1 MNEVTEI
8 TTGTALALPERT
20 SLETMFRQDGGLDP
34 LIAKLEAAVRAHVP
48 DLTTRKGRDA
58 IKSLAYTVARSK
70 TALDE
75 AGKQLNEEARAQIAV
90 VDAARRKIRERL
102 DALRDEARK
111 PLDEWEAAEEAR
123 VDALK
128 ARLDR
133 LANAAPAEDAS
144 DTIRALITRVEQ
156 TAIDDSWA
164 EYLPHAG
171 KAKDATLNR
180 LRAQL
185 VVTEQREAE
194 QAELAR
200 LRAEAEA
207 RAEEDRKRKEAEE
220 AEARRIEAQKAEAE
234 RLAQIEREKQEAAE
248 RATREAEDRAR
259 AEAAKAQ
266 REAEE
271 KAEAERRAA
280 AEREAEL
287 QRQIQKAK
295 ADAEAAAQAERD
307 RVEAVRKAE
316 EEAQRKREEN
326 TRIRN
331 KVKREIVA
339 ALTNIAGDAAPENIA
354 DALISGSIPHC
365 TVRF

>member
-1 MNEVTEI
+1 MNELSEI

-20 SLETMFRQDGGLDP
+20 SLEVMFRQDGGLDP
-34 LIAKLEAAVRAHVP
+34 LIAKLEAAVKAHVP
-48 DLTTRKGRDA
+48 DLTTKKGRDA
-58 IKSLAYTVARSK
+58 IKSLAYNVARSK

-90 VDAARRKIRERL
+90 VDAARRKIRDKL

-123 VDALK
+123 VEALK

-133 LANAAPAEDAS
+133 LANAAPAEDTS
-144 DTIRALITRVEQ
+144 DAIKALITRVEQ

-180 LRAQL
+180 LRAKL

-248 RATREAEDRAR
+248 RA
-259 AEAAKAQ
+259 K

-271 KAEAERRAA
+271 KAEKAALRAA
-280 AEREAEL
+280 AEALEAENRHKRAL
-287 QRQIQKAK
+287 EEAERR
-295 ADAEAAAQAERD
+295 AEAAAQAERD
-307 RVEAVRKAE
+307 RIEAERIAE
-316 EEAQRKREEN
+316 AEAQRKREEN

-331 KVKREIVA
+331 RVKREIVA
-339 ALTNIAGDAAPENIA
+339 ALTAIAGDASPEQIA
-354 DALISGSIPHC
+354 DALIAGSIPHC

>member
-1 MNEVTEI
+1 MNEVSEI
-8 TTGTALALPERT
+8 TTSTALALPEKA
-20 SLETMFRQDGGLDP
+20 SLEVMFRKDGGLDP

-48 DLTTRKGRDA
+48 DLTTKKGRDA

-90 VDAARRKIRERL
+90 VDAARRKIRDKL

-123 VDALK
+123 VEALK

-133 LANAAPAEDAS
+133 LANAAPAEDTS
-144 DTIRALITRVEQ
+144 DSIKALITRVEQ

-185 VVTEQREAE
+185 AATEQREAE

-207 RAEEDRKRKEAEE
+207 RAEEDRKRREAEE
-220 AEARRIEAQKAEAE
+220 AEARRIEAEKAEAE

-248 RATREAEDRAR
+248 RA
-259 AEAAKAQ
+259 K

-271 KAEAERRAA
+271 KAEKAALRAA
-280 AEREAEL
+280 AEALEAENRHKRAL
-287 QRQIQKAK
+287 EEAERR
-295 ADAEAAAQAERD
+295 AEAAAQAERD
-307 RVEAVRKAE
+307 RIEAERIAE
-316 EEAQRKREEN
+316 AEAQRKREEN

-331 KVKREIVA
+331 RVKREIVA
-339 ALTNIAGDAAPENIA
+339 ALTAIAGDASPEQIA
-354 DALISGSIPHC
+354 DALIAGSIPHC